1 VFGFGEPTLDSGLSE
16 KVAYCSDLNL
26 ETYITTNAGALDMD
40 LSENLLDAGIKH
52 IRFSFHAIRPID
64 YESVHK
70 NLNWLRSLRNF
81 ANFITLNEKRG
92 HPCTVHISCI
102 PMHKE
107 SVSDIRRTWERYADY
122 LEVWRPHNWGGMKTF
137 REVNQRKK
145 TCGRP
150 FSGPVQ
156 IQADGSVIPC
166 CFLTN
171 SEIILGNVNDQ
182 SIRDILDGFEYA
194 RLRKAHNDGNL
205 DGYACKMCD
214 QLNVNDINPLLYSN
228 RDQECCTD
236 KTSTCKVSVNQ

>member
-1 VFGFGEPTLDSGLSE
+1 
-16 KVAYCSDLNL
+16 
-26 ETYITTNAGALDMD
+26 
-40 LSENLLDAGIKH
+40 
-52 IRFSFHAIRPID
+52 
-64 YESVHK
+64 
-70 NLNWLRSLRNF
+70 
-81 ANFITLNEKRG
+81 
-92 HPCTVHISCI
+92 
-102 PMHKE
+102 MHKE
-107 SVSDIRRTWERYADY
+107 SVSDIRRTWEKYADY

-171 SEIILGNVNDQ
+171 SEIILGNVNDD
-182 SIRDILDGFEYA
+182 SIKDILNGFEYA

-228 RDQECCTD
+228 RDPECCTD